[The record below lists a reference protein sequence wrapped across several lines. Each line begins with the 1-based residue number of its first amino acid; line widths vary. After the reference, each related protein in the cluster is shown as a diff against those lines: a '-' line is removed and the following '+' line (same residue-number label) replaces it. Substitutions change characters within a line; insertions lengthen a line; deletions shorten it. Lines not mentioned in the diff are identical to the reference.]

1 MFCRAT
7 QECIR
12 EERAECEGWDSNPR
26 RPSPEDLKSRI
37 DYWKV
42 KNDFLLW
49 LRNRGL
55 DWDNYAKQLI
65 RHLEKFSKPINR
77 PMDIVSMFGSLNNS
91 QKRHLTNGLRNLF
104 NFYQSQGLESKP
116 CLDIL
121 RENLPRTFIGVDL
134 NIPSE
139 TEIID
144 SLRVLQKR
152 DSGKRILALY
162 NLLLDSGLRLIEGV
176 RLYNSLVTD
185 SSESERQNGF
195 HVVALGYF
203 RNTKLAYFGFLTDY
217 TMELLK
223 DCEKPLTYKK
233 IMGSAT
239 RRFNV
244 VSYKYL
250 RKFVFDM
257 MTSEQLNI
265 PESVADFIEGRTAKV
280 LELDTT

>member
-1 MFCRAT
+1 M
-7 QECIR
+7 
-12 EERAECEGWDSNPR
+12 
-26 RPSPEDLKSRI
+26 I

-77 PMDIVSMFGSLNNS
+77 PMDVVNMFDTLNNS

-104 NFYQSQGLESKP
+104 NFYQSQGIDSKQH
-116 CLDIL
+116 LDIL
-121 RENLPRTFIGVDL
+121 RDNFPRTFIGVDL
-134 NIPSE
+134 NVPSE
-139 TEIID
+139 TEILD
-144 SLRVLQKR
+144 SIKLLQKR
-152 DSGKRILALY
+152 DSDKRILALY

-176 RLYNSLVTD
+176 RLYNLLVTNGLKF
-185 SSESERQNGF
+185 ERQNGF
-195 HVVALGYF
+195 YVVALGYF
-203 RNTKLAYFGFLTDY
+203 RNTKLAYFGFITDY
-217 TMELLK
+217 TMGLLRE
-223 DCEKPLTYKK
+223 CEKPLVYKK

-239 RRFNV
+239 KRFNV

-265 PESVADFIEGRTAKV
+265 PESVADFIEGRTAKSV
-280 LELDTT
+280 GARHYMNLKRKAIQFYPRYSTYLASLRLRL